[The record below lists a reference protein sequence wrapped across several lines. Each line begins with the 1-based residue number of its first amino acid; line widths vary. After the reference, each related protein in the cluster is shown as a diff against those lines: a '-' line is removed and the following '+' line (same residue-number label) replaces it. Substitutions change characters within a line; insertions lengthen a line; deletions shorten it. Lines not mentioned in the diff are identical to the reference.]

1 MRPFLTA
8 LALPAAIVACAIAS
22 AVAADDDPAF
32 RRLAEPI
39 LPSPAFDYA
48 QPLPAHLQSLS
59 GLDSTPSGNPVTDA
73 GATLGRVLFHDKNLS
88 RNGLVSCSSCHT
100 QAFGFDDSSRL
111 SIGFEGRI
119 TTRSSMPLVN
129 VRFNPGGRQFR
140 DGRAETLE
148 NQVLQPFTD
157 PIEMGL
163 TPGELVARVSQRP
176 FYTPLFV
183 DAFGDGSASEDRI
196 ALALAQYVRSIVS
209 YRSRYDDGRAAVGDA
224 RLPFPGFTEAENR
237 GKALFLTPR
246 AQGGAGCS
254 QCHETEAFLM
264 LRPRNNGLD
273 KATGGDDGVG
283 MVTGREQDKG
293 LFRAPSLRNIAV
305 SAPYMHDGRL
315 DSLDAVVGHYSEGI
329 VAHPNLADELK
340 TDTGEPANLALS
352 QADRDALVDFLETLT
367 DTELLADPRFS
378 DPFVAR

>member
-1 MRPFLTA
+1 MRPLTTA

-22 AVAADDDPAF
+22 AVAANDDPAF
-32 RRLAEPI
+32 SRLAEPV
-39 LPSPAFDYA
+39 LPSRAFDYA

-59 GLDSTPSGNPVTDA
+59 GLDGTPSGNPVTDA
-73 GATLGRVLFHDKNLS
+73 GATLGRVLFHDKKLS

-119 TTRSSMPLVN
+119 TARSSMPLVN

-148 NQVLQPFTD
+148 KQVLQPFTD
-157 PIEMGL
+157 PVEMGL
-163 TPGELVARVSQRP
+163 APGELVARVSQRP
-176 FYTPLFV
+176 FYTPLFI
-183 DAFGDGSASEDRI
+183 DAFGDDNISEDRI
-196 ALALAQYVRSIVS
+196 ALALAQYVRAIVS
-209 YRSRYDDGRAAVGDA
+209 YRSRYDEERSAVGDA
-224 RLPFPGFTEAENR
+224 ALPFPGFTKAENR

-246 AQGGAGCS
+246 EQGGSGCA
-254 QCHETEAFLM
+254 QCHETEAFVM

-273 KATGGDDGVG
+273 LATGADDGLG
-283 MVTGREQDKG
+283 GVTGREEDNG
-293 LFRAPSLRNIAV
+293 LFRAPSLRNVAV

-315 DSLDAVVGHYSEGI
+315 DSLDAVIAHYSGGI
-329 VAHPNLADELK
+329 AAHPNLAAELK
-340 TDTGEPANLALS
+340 TITGEPANLALS

-367 DTELLADPRFS
+367 DTELLSDPRFS

>member
-1 MRPFLTA
+1 MRPSLTA
-8 LALPAAIVACAIAS
+8 LALPAAFAACALAP
-22 AVAADDDPAF
+22 AFAAAADPAF
-32 RRLAEPI
+32 TRLAEPV
-39 LPSPAFDYA
+39 LPSPAFVYS

-59 GLDSTPSGNPVTDA
+59 SLDSTPLGNPVTDA
-73 GATLGRVLFHDKNLS
+73 GATLGRVLFHDKKLS

-119 TTRSSMPLVN
+119 TARSSMPLVN

-148 NQVLQPFTD
+148 SQVLQPFTD

-163 TPGELVARVSQRP
+163 TPGELVDRVSQHP
-176 FYTPLFV
+176 FYAPLFI
-183 DAFGDGSASEDRI
+183 DAFGDGKVSEDRI
-196 ALALAQYVRSIVS
+196 ALALAQYVRAIVS
-209 YRSRYDDGRAAVGDA
+209 YRSRYDNERSAVGDV

-246 AQGGAGCS
+246 AQGGAGCA

-273 KATGGDDGVG
+273 AEIGRDDGVG
-283 MVTGREQDKG
+283 AISGQEADKG

-305 SAPYMHDGRL
+305 SAPYMHDGRI
-315 DSLDAVVGHYSEGI
+315 DSLDAAVAHYSGGI
-329 VAHPNLADELK
+329 AAHPNLADELK
-340 TDTGEPANLALS
+340 TDAGEPANLALS
-352 QADRDALVDFLETLT
+352 QADREALVDFLETLT